1 MIGQE
6 IGFWEDVPG
15 LVWELEKLRQED
27 WTFTRRYGEYLPEH
41 RRDTLG
47 QKLFDI
53 FPPGHPI
60 CKHILEGIKSKQY
73 FTFIEG
79 SSVGKIF
86 HTRCKPILDQQGEV
100 FRLIG
105 VTIDITE
112 SIAPG
117 IASLEGEKPAIQEIN
132 AAIYE
137 IAQETILQPDLYDR
151 LFMVYQP
158 IINFQHKPNEN
169 NWITGVEAL
178 VRLRIED
185 RIIPPNYFLPLIE
198 SKGLSVGVSCKVIQT
213 TIQEIGPIAYQ
224 YPNFFLSIN
233 ITADDL
239 MHPEVLELLQDSIEK
254 KLLPEGRLHL
264 EIIETPNRKDIHEN
278 PEALNILYQLRD
290 LNIKITVDDFGKQS
304 SNFDRLSLLAP
315 NDVLKIDKS
324 FIPLEIYD
332 QKSAISTAMIWVAKA
347 FNLKV
352 VAEGIESLDQAN
364 FMKMIGCDYG
374 QGYYFYRPMEIA
386 KLCETLNL

>member
-1 MIGQE
+1 MIEQE
-6 IGFWEDVPG
+6 LDFWGEVPG
-15 LVWELEKLRQED
+15 LVWELEKFRQED

-41 RRDTLG
+41 RRNTLG

-53 FPPGHPI
+53 YPPGHPI
-60 CKHILEGIKSKQY
+60 CKHILQGIKTKQY

-79 SSVGKIF
+79 STIGKIF
-86 HTRCKPILDQQGEV
+86 HTRCKPILDEQGEV

-117 IASLEGEKPAIQEIN
+117 IAPLEAEKTDMEQIK
-132 AAIYE
+132 AAISG

-158 IINFQHKPNEN
+158 IINFQDQPDEN
-169 NWITGVEAL
+169 KWITGVEAL
-178 VRLRIED
+178 VRLKIED
-185 RIIPPNYFLPLIE
+185 RIIPPNHFLPLIE
-198 SKGLSVGVSCKVIQT
+198 SQGLSVGVSCKVIQT

-224 YPNFFLSIN
+224 FPNFFLSIN

-239 MHPEVLELLQDSIEK
+239 MQQEVLQLLRDSVEK
-254 KLLPEGRLHL
+254 RLLPEGRLHL

-278 PEALNILYQLRD
+278 LETLNTLYQLRD

-324 FIPLEIYD
+324 FIPLKIYD
-332 QKSAISTAMIWVAKA
+332 QKLAIATAMIWVAKA

-364 FMKMIGCDYG
+364 FMRMIGCDYG

-386 KLCETLNL
+386 RLRELLRL